1 MGFSDFRLVGDGYR
15 QFAAWVREL
24 KGYSGVYVIRD
35 LAGTVLYCGESHTG
49 RLYHTL
55 TRHFQAWSGETAGPT
70 YHRDRVD
77 VSVSVVPTA
86 EAVSLQ
92 NAVILALNPEDN
104 RRVPAYALVSDEDD
118 APPPAEDDGTSDIPF

>member
-35 LAGTVLYCGESHTG
+35 LAGTVLYCGESHTA
-49 RLYHTL
+49 RLHHTL

-77 VSVSVVPTA
+77 VSVSVVPSS

-104 RRVPAYALVSDEDD
+104 RRVPAYALVTDEDD
-118 APPPAEDDGTSDIPF
+118 APPPSDDDGTSDIPF